1 LQPGYADLSPLG
13 YAPPKKYDSHFFFT
27 VTSNCKLKFLLS
39 SPLTNRKIN
48 LLQATSINMID
59 MVGIGPF
66 VVMPFVVAQFNSGL
80 FIWAW
85 IFGAFTAL
93 MDAMIWSELGAKYPL
108 AGGTYNFHR
117 IAFGEKGGKLMSF
130 LYVWQT
136 SLQAP
141 LVVASAA
148 IGFAQ
153 YLTYIV
159 PLELWQQKIV
169 SGGLVLLVFLLLY
182 RKIETIGKISVAMGG
197 IVVLTIIWIII
208 SGLSHQQQNIKL
220 LPAGT
225 ESFFT
230 LAFWAAIGQASVKT
244 VYAYLGYYNVCHL
257 GGEIKNPGKN
267 IPRSIFISIAGIAT
281 LYLLMNI
288 SVMGVMPWQS
298 IKEGDSYLVSSFM
311 EQLYGHQ
318 AGVIVT
324 ILILCIAFSSLFAV
338 VLGYSRVPYAAAVD
352 GNFFK
357 PFARLHP
364 TKNFPYISLI
374 VLCALG
380 FLFSLFMR
388 LGDVISSILAMRIII
403 QFIGQGVGVMLL
415 RKKTGTK
422 DLPFSMWLFP
432 LPVIISIAIWV
443 FLFLSTKWFALWGS
457 LIAIAGMIVFYL
469 VEKNRKDSLT

>member
-1 LQPGYADLSPLG
+1 
-13 YAPPKKYDSHFFFT
+13 
-27 VTSNCKLKFLLS
+27 
-39 SPLTNRKIN
+39 
-48 LLQATSINMID
+48 MID

-66 VVMPFVVAQFNSGL
+66 VVMPFVVAQFNNGL

-85 IFGAFTAL
+85 IFGAFTAF

-136 SLQAP
+136 SIQAP

-153 YLTYIV
+153 YLTFIV
-159 PLELWQQKIV
+159 PLDFLQQKIV
-169 SGGLVLLVFLLLY
+169 SGGLVILVFLLLY
-182 RKIETIGKISVAMGG
+182 RKIETIGKISVLMGS
-197 IVVLTIIWIII
+197 IVVLTIIWIIV
-208 SGLSHQQQNIKL
+208 SGFIGQQQPVKIFPTGN
-220 LPAGT
+220 

-267 IPRSIFISIAGIAT
+267 IPRSIFISIIGISA

-288 SVMGVMPWQS
+288 SVMGVIPWQVVKS
-298 IKEGDSYLVSSFM
+298 DDKYLVSTFM
-311 EQLYGHQ
+311 QLIYGHQ
-318 AGVIVT
+318 AGIIVT
-324 ILILCIAFSSLFAV
+324 VLILCIAFSSLFAV

-374 VLCALG
+374 VLCAVG
-380 FLFSLFMR
+380 FIFSLFMR
-388 LGDVISSILAMRIII
+388 LGEVISSILAIRIIV
-403 QFIGQGVGVMLL
+403 QFIGQGVGVSLL
-415 RKKTGTK
+415 RKRFGKGE
-422 DLPFSMWLFP
+422 LPFKMWLFP
-432 LPVIISIAIWV
+432 LPVIISVCIWI
-443 FLFLSTKWFALWGS
+443 FLFISTGWFALWGS
-457 LIAIAGMIVFYL
+457 LIAVAGVIVYL
-469 VEKNRKDSLT
+469 LKDQFAKNSKLETHKS

>member
-1 LQPGYADLSPLG
+1 ML
-13 YAPPKKYDSHFFFT
+13 
-27 VTSNCKLKFLLS
+27 
-39 SPLTNRKIN
+39 PLTNRKIN

-85 IFGAFTAL
+85 IFGSFTAL

-130 LYVWQT
+130 LFVWQT
-136 SLQAP
+136 SIQAP
-141 LVVASAA
+141 LVVASAS

-153 YLTYIV
+153 YLTYII
-159 PLELWQQKIV
+159 PLHWWEQKMV
-169 SGGLVLLVFLLLY
+169 SGGLVILAFLLLY
-182 RKIETIGKISVAMGG
+182 RKIETIGRISVIMGT
-197 IVVLTIIWIII
+197 IVILTITWIII
-208 SGLSHQQQNIKL
+208 CGLLNQQHTIKL
-220 LPAGT
+220 IPSGN

-230 LAFWAAIGQASVKT
+230 LAFWAAIGHASVKT
-244 VYAYLGYYNVCHL
+244 VYSYLGYYNVCHL

-267 IPRSIFISIAGIAT
+267 IPRSIFISIIGITT

-298 IKEGDSYLVSSFM
+298 VKADDRYIVSSFM
-311 EQLYGHQ
+311 QHLYGHT
-318 AGVIVT
+318 AGIIVT
-324 ILILCIAFSSLFAV
+324 VLILCIAFSSLFAV

-357 PFARLHP
+357 PFAKLHP

-380 FLFSLFMR
+380 FVFSLLFK
-388 LGDVISSILAMRIII
+388 LSEVISSILAMRIIV
-403 QFIGQGVGVMLL
+403 QFIAQGVGVSLL
-415 RKKTGTK
+415 RKKVGTK
-422 DLPFSMWLFP
+422 DLPFKMWLFP
-432 LPVIISIAIWV
+432 LPVILSIAIWI
-443 FLFLSTKWFALWGS
+443 FLFISTGWFALWGS
-457 LIAIAGMIVFYL
+457 LIAVIGVIVYF
-469 VEKNRKDSLT
+469 VINRVTAETQRR

>member
-1 LQPGYADLSPLG
+1 MATIVS
-13 YAPPKKYDSHFFFT
+13 
-27 VTSNCKLKFLLS
+27 
-39 SPLTNRKIN
+39 NRKIN

-85 IFGAFTAL
+85 IFGSFTAF

-117 IAFGEKGGKLMSF
+117 IAFGEKGGRLMSF

-136 SLQAP
+136 SIQAP
-141 LVVASAA
+141 LVVASAS

-159 PLELWQQKIV
+159 PLGNVEQKMV
-169 SGGLVLLVFLLLY
+169 SGGLVILAFLLLY
-182 RKIETIGKISVAMGG
+182 RKIETIGKISVIMGS
-197 IVVLTIIWIII
+197 IVILTIVWIIV
-208 SGLSHQQQNIKL
+208 SGLMHQQQALKL
-220 LPAGT
+220 IPSGN
-225 ESFFT
+225 ESFFS
-230 LAFWAAIGQASVKT
+230 LAFWAAIGHASVKT

-267 IPRSIFISIAGIAT
+267 IPRSIFISIIGIST

-288 SVMGVMPWQS
+288 SVMGVMPWQTVKADDRY
-298 IKEGDSYLVSSFM
+298 IVSSFM
-311 EQLYGHQ
+311 QHLYGNT
-318 AGVIVT
+318 AGIIVT
-324 ILILCIAFSSLFAV
+324 VLILCIAFSSLFAV
-338 VLGYSRVPYAAAVD
+338 ILGYSRVPYAAAVD

-357 PFARLHP
+357 PFAKLHP

-380 FLFSLFMR
+380 FVFSLLFK
-388 LGDVISSILAMRIII
+388 LSEVISSILAMRIIV
-403 QFIGQGVGVMLL
+403 QFIAQGVGVSLL
-415 RKKTGTK
+415 RKRVGTK
-422 DLPFSMWLFP
+422 DLPFKMWLFP
-432 LPVIISIAIWV
+432 LPVILSIAIWI
-443 FLFLSTKWFALWGS
+443 FLFISTGWFALWGS
-457 LIAIAGMIVFYL
+457 LIAVIGVIVYFVINNITAG
-469 VEKNRKDSLT
+469 NNQ

>member
-1 LQPGYADLSPLG
+1 MS
-13 YAPPKKYDSHFFFT
+13 T
-27 VTSNCKLKFLLS
+27 
-39 SPLTNRKIN
+39 PLTNRKIN

-66 VVMPFVVAQFNSGL
+66 VVMPFVVAQFDSGL

-85 IFGAFTAL
+85 IFGAFTAF
-93 MDAMIWSELGAKYPL
+93 MDAMVWSELGAKYPL

-117 IAFGEKGGKLMSF
+117 IAFSEKGGNLMSF
-130 LYVWQT
+130 LFVWQT
-136 SLQAP
+136 SIQAP

-159 PLELWQQKIV
+159 PLDFWQLKIV
-169 SGGLVLLVFLLLY
+169 SGGLVILVFLLLY
-182 RKIETIGKISVAMGG
+182 RKIETIGKISVIMGS

-208 SGLSHQQQNIKL
+208 SGLTNQQQSIKL
-220 LPAGT
+220 LPTGS

-267 IPRSIFISIAGIAT
+267 IPKSIFISIIGIAT

-298 IKEGDSYLVSSFM
+298 VKEGDRYLVSSFM
-311 EQLYGHQ
+311 EQLYDHQ
-318 AGVIVT
+318 AGIIVT
-324 ILILCIAFSSLFAV
+324 VLILCIAFSSLFAV

-352 GNFFK
+352 GNFFE
-357 PFARLHP
+357 PFAKLHP

-380 FLFSLFMR
+380 FVFSLFMR
-388 LGDVISSILAMRIII
+388 LGDVISSILAMRIIV
-403 QFIGQGVGVMLL
+403 QFIGQGVGVVLL
-415 RKKTGTK
+415 RKKFGTEG
-422 DLPFSMWLFP
+422 LPFKMWLFP
-432 LPVIISIAIWV
+432 VPIILSVAIWI
-443 FLFLSTKWFALWGS
+443 FLFISTGWFALWGS
-457 LIAIAGMIVFYL
+457 FIAVVGVVVYSVKARL
-469 VEKNRKDSLT
+469 ATNQNL